1 MPSSSLVFRVL
12 ASMLALTLVTSC
24 GPSSPV
30 GDARNHGSASSA
42 LSAQDRLAA
51 CDNDPR
57 VISGLVTREI
67 CAGADIFFRET
78 FEGNGRTCGSCHPV
92 ENNFTIDIPFID
104 RLLDINPLDPLFIF
118 EQEPDLRELET
129 DELKTLGLIRE
140 NVDGFDD
147 LEGRFVMRGVQ
158 HTLSLATTITPDPA
172 DGLGDLPVHRTGWSG
187 DGAPGTGSLREFL
200 TGGVRQHLPKDLG
213 REEGVAFRLP
223 TEEEL
228 DLALAFQLSLGRT
241 NELDLTKVSLADP
254 EADEGRLAFLDPAR
268 GRCNVCH
275 SNAGANHELSGLNR
289 NLDTGTR
296 TAPATGDPV
305 GVFDGGFGGAERN
318 SPDIDVLNIGFLNG
332 FGNGTFS
339 TPPLIEAVDTP
350 PFFHTNAFGD
360 DIEAA
365 VAFYVSSFF
374 KESLAGRE
382 LEARFGAPIQF
393 PDSDIVK
400 MGRLLRV
407 LNAAFNLDLAEQ
419 RLRAARELAGQ
430 FHDARDDVQKRL
442 MELAEVEIDD
452 ALRVLGVAGTPLHPV
467 SRYRLRQ
474 AKDEIAAGLSAAA
487 WSARESRISTALLRV
502 QNARDPLGSN
512 ITFQLG
518 QGNLMY

>member
-1 MPSSSLVFRVL
+1 MPSPNRSSSILAPLVALVAL
-12 ASMLALTLVTSC
+12 ASCAPRAEGERHAAV
-24 GPSSPV
+24 
-30 GDARNHGSASSA
+30 SSA
-42 LSAQDRLAA
+42 LNAEDRLAA
-51 CDNDPR
+51 CEDDPR
-57 VISGLVTREI
+57 VVAGLVTSEI

-78 FEGNGRTCGSCHPV
+78 FEGNGRSCGSCHPV

-104 RLLDINPLDPLFIF
+104 ALLDINPFDPLFVH
-118 EQEPDLRELET
+118 EQEPELIDLEIH
-129 DELKTLGLIRE
+129 ELKTLGLVRE
-140 NVDGFDD
+140 NIDGFDD
-147 LEGRFVMRGVQ
+147 LDDKYVMRGVP
-158 HTLSLATTITPDPA
+158 HTLSLATTLAPDPMHEGA
-172 DGLGDLPVHRTGWSG
+172 ELPLERTGWSG
-187 DGAPGTGSLREFL
+187 DGAPGAGSLRDFL
-200 TGGVRQHLPKDLG
+200 TGAITQHFPTDLSREPGVS
-213 REEGVAFRLP
+213 FRLP
-223 TEEEL
+223 TEQEL
-228 DLALAFQLSLGRT
+228 DLTLAYQMSLGRM
-241 NELDLTKVSLADP
+241 NELDLTRVKLTDP
-254 EADEGRLAFLDPAR
+254 EANEGRLSFLDPQR

-275 SNAGANHELSGLNR
+275 ANAGANHLDTGRNR

-296 TAPATGDPV
+296 KAPATSTFGA
-305 GVFDGGFGGAERN
+305 FDGGFGGVGLAEPN
-318 SPDIDVLNIGFLNG
+318 IDVLDLGFLNG
-332 FGNGTFS
+332 FGDGTFN

-407 LNAAFNLDLAEQ
+407 LSAAFNLDLAEQ

-430 FHDARDDVQKRL
+430 FHDTRDDVQKRL